1 MEKERAKFLRV
12 KCKDCPNEQVVFE
25 RASAIVTCQVC
36 GAVIL
41 EPTGGKALVR
51 AEVIGVVE

>member
-1 MEKERAKFLRV
+1 MPKDRARFLRV
-12 KCKDCPNEQVVFE
+12 KCKDCPNEQIVFE
-25 RASAIVTCQVC
+25 RAAAVVTCQVC

>member
-1 MEKERAKFLRV
+1 MEKERARFLKV
-12 KCKDCPNEQVVFE
+12 KCKDCPNEQIVFE
-25 RASAIVTCQVC
+25 RASAVVTCQVC

-41 EPTGGKALVR
+41 EPTGGKAQFR